1 MAITV
6 KELTEQLSKYRPE
19 AEVGMHSSLEGVV
32 RVGQAESMVVLYVES
47 DFDNED
53 DDEDDDDDDREEDE
67 DVLEDDICP
76 RCEEE
81 EADCI
86 C

>member
-1 MAITV
+1 
-6 KELTEQLSKYRPE
+6 
-19 AEVGMHSSLEGVV
+19 
-32 RVGQAESMVVLYVES
+32 MVVLYVES

-53 DDEDDDDDDREEDE
+53 DEDDDDDDREDDE